1 MPQQIRDKEMNET
14 NTFVLCLHCHCTPCL
29 LCTLI
34 SRSQEKDGSRWYS
47 KQVDPEHHVPILND
61 TQRGTRHNEALWS
74 RPAPPDHTQRGTESD
89 NTKNSTEQRHEF
101 SLLTVLTTWS
111 KNPLAKTIYLRKTTE
126 PLCSPVPAGKL
137 LNLAQLGT
145 PQTAPGWIWNLP
157 PAKRT
162 QRHNGCS
169 SIRGAQDKAS
179 TAAAIS
185 AGVVPKNSAERNR
198 TPRLRGLV
206 SEPTVYVYY

>member
-14 NTFVLCLHCHCTPCL
+14 NTFVLCLHCHSTPCL

-101 SLLTVLTTWS
+101 SLLTILTTWS

-137 LNLAQLGT
+137 LNLAQLWH
-145 PQTAPGWIWNLP
+145 PADSSRLNLESAACQAH
-157 PAKRT
+157 PAAQRLQQHPRSSRQGLYCCCDLSRSRT
-162 QRHNGCS
+162 
-169 SIRGAQDKAS
+169 
-179 TAAAIS
+179 
-185 AGVVPKNSAERNR
+185 
-198 TPRLRGLV
+198 
-206 SEPTVYVYY
+206 